1 MPGCCVHAFVC
12 HVHLFDETNELW
24 IIILTG
30 CRDRKCFSN
39 AREIVMDHNIQKP
52 NHIIASPAKSMASVI
67 AAPAKLARV
76 EFNLF

>member
-1 MPGCCVHAFVC
+1 MNYHIA
-12 HVHLFDETNELW
+12 ETENVS
-24 IIILTG
+24 
-30 CRDRKCFSN
+30 R
-39 AREIVMDHNIQKP
+39 AEIVMDHNIQKP